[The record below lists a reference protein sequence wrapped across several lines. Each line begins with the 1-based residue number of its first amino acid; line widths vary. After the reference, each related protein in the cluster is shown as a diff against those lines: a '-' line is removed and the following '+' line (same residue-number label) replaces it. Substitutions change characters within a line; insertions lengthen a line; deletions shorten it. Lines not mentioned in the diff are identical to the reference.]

1 MRQEK
6 SMLYRWELAL
16 LLGIGVA
23 LLAGAWLAGQQK
35 ALSEQLVRLHVVG
48 ASDSVEDQE
57 IKLQVRDAVLACAE
71 PWLEG
76 VDSRE
81 EAEAVLTVHLAELA
95 HAGAEAA
102 QGAKVTAVIEDD
114 VWFPTKEYTDFS
126 LPAGRYTALRIF
138 IGEGEGRNWWCVVFP
153 PLCMGSVSEVVQE
166 TGNFSTEQVKLI
178 TGESEGY
185 VVKFRLME
193 LWDRF
198 VGSFQ

>member
-6 SMLYRWELAL
+6 SKLYRWELAL
-16 LLGIGVA
+16 LLGVGVA
-23 LLAGAWLAGQQK
+23 LLMGTWTAGQQR
-35 ALSEQLVRLHVVG
+35 ALAGQLVRLHVVG
-48 ASDSVEDQE
+48 ASDLEEDQAV
-57 IKLQVRDAVLACAE
+57 KLRVRDAVLAEAQ

-76 VDSRE
+76 VCSRE
-81 EAEAVLTVHLAELA
+81 EAEAVLGQHLTELA
-95 HAGAEAA
+95 QAGAEVSS
-102 QGAKVTAVIEDD
+102 GAKVTAAIEND

-153 PLCMGSVSEVVQE
+153 PLCLGSVSEVTQE
-166 TGNFSTEQVKLI
+166 VGGFSSEQIELI

-193 LWDRF
+193 LWGQLTEMFR
-198 VGSFQ
+198 

>member
-6 SMLYRWELAL
+6 GKLYRWELAL
-16 LLGIGVA
+16 LLGVGLA
-23 LLAGAWLAGQQK
+23 LLAGTWLAGQQK
-35 ALSEQLVRLHVVG
+35 ALAEQLVRLHVVG
-48 ASDSVEDQE
+48 ASDSAEDQE
-57 IKLQVRDAVLACAE
+57 IKLRVRDAVLACAE

-76 VDSRE
+76 IDSRE
-81 EAEAVLTVHLAELA
+81 EAEAVLAAHLAELA
-95 HAGAEAA
+95 RAGAEVS
-102 QGAKVTAVIEDD
+102 QGAKVTAAIEND

-126 LPAGRYTALRIF
+126 LPAGRYIALRIL

-166 TGNFSTEQVKLI
+166 AGNFSQEQVKLI

-193 LWDRF
+193 LWDR
-198 VGSFQ
+198 VAEIFQ

>member
-1 MRQEK
+1 MSQEK
-6 SMLYRWELAL
+6 SKFYRWELAL
-16 LLGIGVA
+16 LLGVGAA
-23 LLAGAWLAGQQK
+23 LLAGTWLAGQQN
-35 ALSEQLVRLHVVG
+35 ALAEQLVRLHVVG

-57 IKLQVRDAVLACAE
+57 IKLRVRDAVLEQAE
-71 PWLEG
+71 PWLEE

-81 EAEAVLTVHLAELA
+81 EAEAVLAAHLTELA
-95 HAGAEAA
+95 QAGAEVS
-102 QGAKVTAVIEDD
+102 QGAKVTAVLEND

-153 PLCMGSVSEVVQE
+153 PLCMGSVSEVIQE
-166 TGNFSTEQVKLI
+166 ADNFSSEQVKLI

-193 LWDRF
+193 LWDHL
-198 VGSFQ
+198 VEIFQ